1 MILQERDKEVLKVV
15 YQYRFLSSSQIKD
28 MFFGCITRANIRLR
42 ILWENDLLERHYIRP
57 LAFHGSDEAIYS
69 LGRDGVD
76 MVSDILGVDREIVAR
91 AKDRYKTLKPLFIQ
105 HLLGINDFSI
115 NLISLTEKHPEL
127 RMELWLNE
135 QDAQDEYKTQGN
147 GKTIY
152 FRPDG
157 YGRYWYKDIL
167 YSFFLE
173 MDRSTEDNGKFE
185 EKVKSYMEYERSGS
199 YQRKF
204 GVRFF
209 RILVVTTTPKRVEN
223 LKGIADRYK
232 CDSFWFTTMDNIR
245 QGRMFQ
251 PVWMRACNN
260 GLFSLLN

>member
-1 MILQERDKEVLKVV
+1 MILQARDKEILKAV

-42 ILWENDLLERHYIRP
+42 ILWENNLLERHYIRP
-57 LAFHGSDEAIYS
+57 LAFHGSDEAIHS
-69 LGRDGVD
+69 LGKESVD
-76 MVSDILGVDREIVAR
+76 IVSDILGVEREVVTKTRDRS
-91 AKDRYKTLKPLFIQ
+91 LKPLFIQ

-135 QDAQDEYKTQGN
+135 QDAQDEYKTQDN
-147 GKTIY
+147 GKTVY

-157 YGRYWYKDIL
+157 YGRYWYKDSL

-173 MDRSTEDNGKFE
+173 IDRSTEDNGKFE
-185 EKVKSYMEYERSGS
+185 EKAKSYMEYERSGS

-209 RILVVTTTPKRVEN
+209 RTLVVTTTPKRIEN
-223 LKGIADRYK
+223 LKSIADRYK

-251 PVWMRACNN
+251 TVWMRACNN